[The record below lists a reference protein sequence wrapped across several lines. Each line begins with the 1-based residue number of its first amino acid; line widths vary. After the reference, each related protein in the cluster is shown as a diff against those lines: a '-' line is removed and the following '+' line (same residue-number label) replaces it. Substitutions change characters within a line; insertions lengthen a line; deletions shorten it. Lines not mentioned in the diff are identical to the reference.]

1 MPGGTWRRGMVRRGR
16 LRIIGGEWKR
26 RQLSLA
32 ELPGLR
38 PTPDAVR
45 ETLFNWLQGRLTGR
59 SCLDLFAG
67 SGALGFE
74 AASRGAARV
83 VMIER
88 NRRAAAGLM
97 ANKQRL
103 AADKVDII
111 VDDALRYLRR
121 TNEQFDIVFVDPPF
135 EKGLVRPAC
144 DLLHRRDVLKA
155 GALVYVEAE
164 RRLSPLPVPASWEL
178 VHRNVA
184 STIGYHLLRKPC
196 ERASS
201 ASTHMPQPS

>member
-1 MPGGTWRRGMVRRGR
+1 MPRETRRRGMVRRGR
-16 LRIIGGEWKR
+16 LRIIGGQWKR
-26 RQLSLA
+26 RQLSLV
-32 ELPGLR
+32 ERPGLR

-45 ETLFNWLQGRLTGR
+45 ETLFNWLQGSLTDR

-88 NRRAAAGLM
+88 SRHVAAGLI
-97 ANKQRL
+97 ASKQRL
-103 AADKVDII
+103 RADQVDII

-135 EKGLVRPAC
+135 EKDLVRPAC
-144 DLLHRRDVLKA
+144 DLLHRRNVLKA
-155 GALVYVEAE
+155 GALVYLEAE
-164 RRLSPLPVPASWEL
+164 RQLSPLPVPASWEL

-184 STIGYHLLRKPC
+184 GAIGYHLLRKPC
-196 ERASS
+196 ERQSGASEH
-201 ASTHMPQPS
+201 TPQPS